1 MVRNT
6 AFKNLD
12 QIKVTHTK
20 VQNNQYLNMDK
31 PQDYLTSKLF
41 SNQQCFLIFATKSHT
56 LRGVKANFKNMYS
69 DNTLCPLCERSI
81 DTQDHI
87 AHCLV
92 LKNCVREDISIDYTH
107 LTGTLEQQASF
118 IASYEK
124 LLEARDELLSEAE
137 PAYQGFILGPCTPWL
152 GPTGLQLRRARDRL
166 LYILLLG
173 LNKKNKIKNKNKS
186 RSRPASF

>member
-1 MVRNT
+1 
-6 AFKNLD
+6 
-12 QIKVTHTK
+12 
-20 VQNNQYLNMDK
+20 MDK

-41 SNQQCFLIFATKSHT
+41 SNQQCFLIFAMKSHT

-124 LLEARDELLSEAE
+124 LLEARDEPLSEAADPVTSLPGLYSGPLHSTARTNRT
-137 PAYQGFILGPCTPWL
+137 PATEGE
-152 GPTGLQLRRARDRL
+152 R
-166 LYILLLG
+166 
-173 LNKKNKIKNKNKS
+173 
-186 RSRPASF
+186 